1 MDSGSPTVTHA
12 KLGIDHFTIL
22 SLLSVGNS
30 SNVLLVRK
38 KDCQDLF
45 VMKIYSKKKLG
56 RSEQVRRIQTEQ
68 QILREN
74 LASPFLVKLHCS
86 FQTRKKLFLVM
97 DYCPGGDLF
106 SVIHRHGRLTEGQ
119 TRFYCAQI
127 VIAIEHL
134 HSLGIVYRDLKPENV
149 LIDHQGY
156 IKLADFGLSKLTCSS
171 DQKIKSMCGTPEY
184 FAPEIIT
191 AKEYGREVDYWSLG
205 CIILEMLTG
214 NPPFY
219 NSNPLELFSS
229 ITTKKPKLPP
239 FISQELG
246 SLIASL
252 LEKDPSK
259 RLTTNSKS
267 HPWFKNVNWGRISTK
282 KYASPFTPEVGADFG
297 LSNFQHLI
305 CQSDNDFPTY
315 SGSKR
320 KSSAS
325 GIVKLDNFSWQENM

>member
-1 MDSGSPTVTHA
+1 MNSGPLTSNPV
-12 KLGIDHFTIL
+12 KLGIHHFTIL
-22 SLLSVGNS
+22 SLLSCGNS

-38 KDCQDLF
+38 KDCQRLF

-56 RSEQVRRIQTEQ
+56 KPEQIARIQTEQ

-74 LASPFLVKLHCS
+74 LASPFLVRLYCS
-86 FQTRKKLFLVM
+86 FQTRKKLILVM

-106 SVIHRHGRLTEGQ
+106 SVIHKHEKLSEGQ
-119 TRFYCAQI
+119 ARFYCAQL
-127 VIAIEHL
+127 VIALEHL

-156 IKLADFGLSKLTCSS
+156 IRLADFGLSKLTCSS

-191 AKEYGREVDYWSLG
+191 AKEYGREVDYWALG
-205 CIILEMLTG
+205 CIIVEMITG

-219 NSNPLELFSS
+219 SPNPVELFNL

-239 FISQELG
+239 FISTELRI
-246 SLIASL
+246 LITSL
-252 LEKDPSK
+252 LERDPAK
-259 RLTTNSKS
+259 RLATNLRD
-267 HPWFKNVNWGRISTK
+267 HPWFKNVNWERIIAK
-282 KYASPFTPEVGADFG
+282 KYASPFSPEIGSDFG
-297 LSNFQHLI
+297 LSNFQHLDF
-305 CQSDNDFPTY
+305 QSDNHFSEH

-320 KSSAS
+320 KSSAAS
-325 GIVKLDNFSWQENM
+325 NVKLDNFSWQESM